1 MALGTNKIGAVAQPG
16 VAAAATTRPLSGG
29 RNVASQAASAIE
41 AIDFTQHI
49 GVNDN
54 AILRRDLEMGFGGE
68 GRRNRDEGDGATPFV
83 FRAAA
88 AFQVDEVEE
97 TMAQYEGGTFLAQVM
112 QGVGAYEANLRVT
125 TPGTVRPGSVLNY
138 LY

>member
-16 VAAAATTRPLSGG
+16 VTAAATARPLSGG
-29 RNVASQAASAIE
+29 RNVASQSAAAIE
-41 AIDFTQHI
+41 ALDFTQQI

-54 AILRRDLEMGFGGE
+54 AILRREQDMWLGGD
-68 GRRNRDEGDGATPFV
+68 GRRRRDEHEGATPFV
-83 FRAAA
+83 FRAASS
-88 AFQVDEVEE
+88 FQVDEVEE
-97 TMAQYEGGTFLAQVM
+97 TMPQSEGGTFLAQVM
-112 QGVGAYEANLRVT
+112 QGVGAYEANMRVT